1 MRVHPLLLVLLLL
14 PALGQPAFARS
25 ILTEQ
30 NDAASARDAYGDA
43 ISKLDDIRQKI
54 KSQQELVNREQEKL
68 KQYQAD
74 EVQAQQDLETK
85 KSTFEQKSKTLDNA
99 WKQRNDY

>member
-1 MRVHPLLLVLLLL
+1 MRVHSLLVLLLL
-14 PALGQPAFARS
+14 SALSQPAFARS
-25 ILTEQ
+25 IMTEQ
-30 NDAASARDAYGDA
+30 NDAARARDAYGDA
-43 ISKLDDIRQKI
+43 MSKLDDIRQRI

-74 EVQAQQDLETK
+74 EVQAQQDLEAK
-85 KSTFEQKSKTLDNA
+85 KAIFEQKSQILDNA